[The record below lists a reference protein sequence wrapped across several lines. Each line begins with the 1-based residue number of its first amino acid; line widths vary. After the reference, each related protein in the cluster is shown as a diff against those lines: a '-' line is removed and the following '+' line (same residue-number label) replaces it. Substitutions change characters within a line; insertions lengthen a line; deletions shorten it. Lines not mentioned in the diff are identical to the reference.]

1 MDGEDEIRTTSSG
14 FTVMLAAAYS
24 TPTEPRKKKR
34 ISIRLPFP
42 SLSFFLSLARS
53 GFHSFLF
60 LSQLCKKAE
69 RTDENVPLSLA
80 PCVDCVL
87 ISQLKLPISAR
98 GALTIHSSTDPSIC
112 RSTKQASKQAAKQP
126 TRFVIPTEPTIVCTF
141 FARIE
146 EKSRVRWG
154 ERVEEDER
162 QATR

>member
-126 TRFVIPTEPTIVCTF
+126 SNQPTNPFRHTHRTDNRLHVFCQDRRE
-141 FARIE
+141 
-146 EKSRVRWG
+146 
-154 ERVEEDER
+154 VESTLGR
-162 QATR
+162 TG